1 MYTYALVTLFMLR
14 RELCLQGIRIL
25 KEKHMFSNLDNSLCV
40 MMYQEMTFIHW
51 TSVCT
56 SWFCAISQSSSLSS
70 LLDGGSREFPNAKP
84 LVVDPKVTS
93 GIWGGAW
100 GDVIGLVVTAVAVGL
115 YGGTLFSKPPVT
127 LQSLRPFPNTPSH
140 PPILLLFSS
149 LAQGLVCL
157 LSFSTSVSYG
167 FCVGFS
173 SSYGGIELWF
183 TAFAL
188 SPIWP
193 WGKHSIFYF

>member
-14 RELCLQGIRIL
+14 WELCLQGIHIL
-25 KEKHMFSNLDNSLCV
+25 KEKHMFSNLENSLCV

-93 GIWGGAW
+93 GSWGGAW
-100 GDVIGLVVTAVAVGL
+100 GMLLVWWWLQWQWGYMVGNFL
-115 YGGTLFSKPPVT
+115 VNP
-127 LQSLRPFPNTPSH
+127 QSLSRALDHFLIPPPIHQSSCCFLHWPKGCSTCFPFPHLFPMVFVWVFLH
-140 PPILLLFSS
+140 PM
-149 LAQGLVCL
+149 V
-157 LSFSTSVSYG
+157 
-167 FCVGFS
+167 
-173 SSYGGIELWF
+173 E
-183 TAFAL
+183 
-188 SPIWP
+188 
-193 WGKHSIFYF
+193 